1 MAATDVH
8 QHQLFNELNK
18 IVKKDLIYYIIN
30 KKLPAN
36 VVSALSEEVVKFLE
50 KGQQDDEVFHDSI
63 ATEQEVCRNVSCLNR
78 CGDSTARCE
87 ISMDNI
93 LVRELE
99 RSNNSLNTIISLLQ
113 AQNSKVMRDQNNT
126 PQTRSRQNNPIDS
139 LPLSTETRG
148 RSPTSVAKK
157 IAVPVPPPPLSPP
170 PQTLSS
176 IPGRSCA
183 LEHRRA
189 EIGSTTQ
196 QKSVGS
202 QPSICD
208 KPPPAITSQQ
218 LSKAVYEAQSKR
230 IFNSHTNPDEP
241 IQILDEGWRDVKHK
255 RRRPKPIV
263 GTLTPKNCSI
273 PSAVP
278 KMATLHVSRLA
289 PTTTN
294 EAMKNYLAPHFPE
307 VIADTINSK
316 HPERYASFK
325 ISIYENNFKAA
336 MNPELWPQDCYVQR
350 FFFRRKTVL
359 STR

>member
-8 QHQLFNELNK
+8 QHQLLNELNK

-36 VVSALSEEVVKFLE
+36 IVSALSEEVVKFLE

-93 LVRELE
+93 LFRELE
-99 RSNNSLNTIISLLQ
+99 RSNNSLSTIISLLQ
-113 AQNSKVMRDQNNT
+113 AQNSKI
-126 PQTRSRQNNPIDS
+126 RQNNPIDS
-139 LPLSTETRG
+139 LPLSIETRG
-148 RSPTSVAKK
+148 RSPTSVARK
-157 IAVPVPPPPLSPP
+157 IAVPVPPPPHSPP

-196 QKSVGS
+196 QKSVDS
-202 QPSICD
+202 QLSICD
-208 KPPPAITSQQ
+208 KPPSAITSQQ

-230 IFNSHTNPDEP
+230 IFNIHTNPDEP
-241 IQILDEGWRDVKHK
+241 IQNLDESWRDVKHK
-255 RRRPKPIV
+255 RMRPKPIG
-263 GTLTPKNCSI
+263 GTLTPKNYSI

-289 PTTTN
+289 PTTAN
-294 EAMKNYLAPHFPE
+294 EAMKNYLAPQFPE

-316 HPERYASFK
+316 HLERYASFK
-325 ISIYENNFKAA
+325 ISIYENSFKAA

-350 FFFRRKTVL
+350 FFFRRNTVL